1 MEQHKKSLENLD
13 ISGVQN
19 ISKDI
24 SGAALGE
31 LSLKNLDKNLQILKE
46 VGVAEICKA
55 TKIASKN
62 IHSILEKRY
71 ESLSRVHARGFI
83 QILEREYKIDLSAW
97 MKEFDKVCVFKEGV
111 SEEKNQ
117 ETDPEETAKKPL
129 KVELDYS
136 INQANTSL
144 SKKSSKWKPFV
155 LVIGVIVI
163 VLAVV
168 IIQNSS
174 SLKEEKERES
184 AIKSGTKKSSF
195 DDANLAEE
203 NKPEPTPK
211 LEEKPKEQDKQE
223 KPKEQDK
230 QEKPKEQDKQEK
242 EAIKEYPNT
251 IYIIPKRDIW
261 VEVID
266 LNEKKNSF
274 QKVFKK
280 SYSLETKNHRLL
292 LRFGHGHLSLKNNHQ
307 EQNYN
312 DSKTRRFLY
321 EPAKGLTL
329 INEAQYKELQ
339 Q

>member
-1 MEQHKKSLENLD
+1 MEQNKKSLENLD
-13 ISGVQN
+13 LSDVQN

-24 SGAALGE
+24 SGAALEE

-83 QILEREYKIDLSAW
+83 QILECEYKIDLSAW
-97 MKEFDKVCVFKEGV
+97 MKEFDKACAFKEGV
-111 SEEKNQ
+111 SEEQNQ
-117 ETDPEETAKKPL
+117 ETDPEETTKNPL
-129 KVELDYS
+129 KVEIDYS

-155 LVIGVIVI
+155 LVLGVIVI

-174 SLKEEKERES
+174 SLKEEREQES
-184 AIKSGTKKSSF
+184 AIKSGTKKNSF
-195 DDANLAEE
+195 NKANPTEE
-203 NKPEPTPK
+203 NKLEPTPK
-211 LEEKPKEQDKQE
+211 PE
-223 KPKEQDK
+223 
-230 QEKPKEQDKQEK
+230 EKPKEQDKQEK
-242 EAIKEYPNT
+242 EAIKEDPNT
-251 IYIIPKRDIW
+251 IYIIPKKDIW

-266 LNEKKNSF
+266 LDEKKNSF

-280 SYSLETKNHRLL
+280 NYSLETKNHRLL

-307 EQNYN
+307 EQEYN
-312 DSKTRRFLY
+312 DGKTKRFLY
-321 EPAKGLTL
+321 EPNKGLTL

>member
-1 MEQHKKSLENLD
+1 MEQNKKSLENLD
-13 ISGVQN
+13 LSDVQN

-24 SGAALGE
+24 SGAALEE

-62 IHSILEKRY
+62 IRSILEKRY

-97 MKEFDKVCVFKEGV
+97 MKEFDKACTFKEGV
-111 SEEKNQ
+111 SEEQNQ
-117 ETDPEETAKKPL
+117 ETSPEETAKKPL

-155 LVIGVIVI
+155 LVLGVVVI
-163 VLAVV
+163 ILAVV

-174 SLKEEKERES
+174 SLKEERGQES

-195 DDANLAEE
+195 NEANPTEE
-203 NKPEPTPK
+203 NKPEPMPK
-211 LEEKPKEQDKQE
+211 PKEKPKEHDKQG
-223 KPKEQDK
+223 
-230 QEKPKEQDKQEK
+230 K
-242 EAIKEYPNT
+242 EAIKEDPNT

-261 VEVID
+261 VEVVD
-266 LNEKKNSF
+266 LDEKKNSF

-280 SYSLETKNHRLL
+280 NYSLETKNHRLL

-307 EQNYN
+307 EQDYN

-321 EPAKGLTL
+321 EPNKGLTL

>member
-1 MEQHKKSLENLD
+1 MEQNKKSLENLD
-13 ISGVQN
+13 LSDVQN

-24 SGAALGE
+24 SGAALEE

-97 MKEFDKVCVFKEGV
+97 MKEFDKACTFKEGV
-111 SEEKNQ
+111 SEEQNQ
-117 ETDPEETAKKPL
+117 ETDPEEKTKNPL
-129 KVELDYS
+129 KVEIDYS

-155 LVIGVIVI
+155 LVLGVVVI
-163 VLAVV
+163 ILAVV

-174 SLKEEKERES
+174 SLKEEREQES
-184 AIKSGTKKSSF
+184 AIKSGTKKSF
-195 DDANLAEE
+195 FNKANPTEE

-223 KPKEQDK
+223 K
-230 QEKPKEQDKQEK
+230 
-242 EAIKEYPNT
+242 EAIKEDPNT
-251 IYIIPKRDIW
+251 IYIIPKKDIW

-266 LNEKKNSF
+266 LDEKKNSF

-280 SYSLETKNHRLL
+280 NYPLETKNHRLL

-307 EQNYN
+307 EQEYN
-312 DSKTRRFLY
+312 DDKTKRFLY
-321 EPAKGLTL
+321 EPNKGLTL

>member
-1 MEQHKKSLENLD
+1 MEQNKKSLENLD
-13 ISGVQN
+13 LSDVQN

-24 SGAALGE
+24 SGAALEE
-31 LSLKNLDKNLQILKE
+31 LSLKNLDKNLQILRE

-111 SEEKNQ
+111 GEEKNQ
-117 ETDPEETAKKPL
+117 ETNPEETAKKPL

-155 LVIGVIVI
+155 IVLGVIVI
-163 VLAVV
+163 ILAVV

-174 SLKEEKERES
+174 SLKEERGQES

-195 DDANLAEE
+195 NEANPTEE
-203 NKPEPTPK
+203 NKLEPTPK
-211 LEEKPKEQDKQE
+211 PEEKQTEHDKQG
-223 KPKEQDK
+223 
-230 QEKPKEQDKQEK
+230 K
-242 EAIKEYPNT
+242 EAIKENPNT

-266 LNEKKNSF
+266 LDEKKNSF

-280 SYSLETKNHRLL
+280 NYSLETKNHRLL
-292 LRFGHGHLSLKNNHQ
+292 LRFGHGHLNLKNNHQ
-307 EQNYN
+307 EQEYN

-321 EPAKGLTL
+321 EPNKGLTL

>member
-1 MEQHKKSLENLD
+1 MEQNKKSLENLD
-13 ISGVQN
+13 LSDVQN

-24 SGAALGE
+24 SGAALEE

-97 MKEFDKVCVFKEGV
+97 MKEFDKACAFKEGV
-111 SEEKNQ
+111 SEEQNQ
-117 ETDPEETAKKPL
+117 ETDPEEKTKNPL
-129 KVELDYS
+129 KVEIDYS

-155 LVIGVIVI
+155 LVLGVVVI
-163 VLAVV
+163 ILAVV

-174 SLKEEKERES
+174 SLKEEREQES
-184 AIKSGTKKSSF
+184 AIKSGTKKNSF
-195 DDANLAEE
+195 NKVNPTEE

-211 LEEKPKEQDKQE
+211 PEAKHKEQDKQG
-223 KPKEQDK
+223 
-230 QEKPKEQDKQEK
+230 K
-242 EAIKEYPNT
+242 EAIKEDPNT
-251 IYIIPKRDIW
+251 IYIIPKKDIW
-261 VEVID
+261 VEVVD
-266 LNEKKNSF
+266 LDEKKNSF

-280 SYSLETKNHRLL
+280 NYSLETKNHRLL

-307 EQNYN
+307 EQDYN

-321 EPAKGLTL
+321 EPNKGLTL
-329 INEAQYKELQ
+329 INETQYKVLQ

>member
-1 MEQHKKSLENLD
+1 MEQNKKSLENLD
-13 ISGVQN
+13 LSDVQN

-24 SGAALGE
+24 SGVALEE

-97 MKEFDKVCVFKEGV
+97 MKEFDKACTFKEGV
-111 SEEKNQ
+111 SEEQNQ
-117 ETDPEETAKKPL
+117 ETDPEEKTKNPL
-129 KVELDYS
+129 KVEIDYS

-155 LVIGVIVI
+155 LVLGVVVI
-163 VLAVV
+163 ILAVV

-174 SLKEEKERES
+174 SLKEERGQES

-195 DDANLAEE
+195 NKVNPTEE

-223 KPKEQDK
+223 K
-230 QEKPKEQDKQEK
+230 
-242 EAIKEYPNT
+242 EAIKEDPNT
-251 IYIIPKRDIW
+251 IYIIPKKDIW
-261 VEVID
+261 VEVVD
-266 LNEKKNSF
+266 LDEKKNSF

-280 SYSLETKNHRLL
+280 KYSLETKNHRLL

-307 EQNYN
+307 EQEYN
-312 DSKTRRFLY
+312 DGKTKRFLY
-321 EPAKGLTL
+321 EPNKGLTL
-329 INEAQYKELQ
+329 INEAQYKALQ

>member
-24 SGAALGE
+24 SGAALEE

-71 ESLSRVHARGFI
+71 ESLSRVHAMGFI

-97 MKEFDKVCVFKEGV
+97 VKEFDKVCVFKEGV

-155 LVIGVIVI
+155 LVIGVFVI

-184 AIKSGTKKSSF
+184 AIKSGTKNTF
-195 DDANLAEE
+195 NEANPTEE
-203 NKPEPTPK
+203 NKPETTPK
-211 LEEKPKEQDKQE
+211 LEEKQTEQDKQ
-223 KPKEQDK
+223 K
-230 QEKPKEQDKQEK
+230 Q
-242 EAIKEYPNT
+242 EAIKENPNT
-251 IYIIPKRDIW
+251 IYIIPKKDIW
-261 VEVID
+261 VEVVD
-266 LNEKKNSF
+266 LDEKKNSF

>member
-1 MEQHKKSLENLD
+1 MEQNKKSLENLD
-13 ISGVQN
+13 ISDVQN

-24 SGAALGE
+24 SGAALEE

-55 TKIASKN
+55 TRIASKN

-111 SEEKNQ
+111 GEEQNQ
-117 ETDPEETAKKPL
+117 ETNPEETAKKPL

-155 LVIGVIVI
+155 IVLGVIVI
-163 VLAVV
+163 ILVVV

-174 SLKEEKERES
+174 SLKEEREQES
-184 AIKSGTKKSSF
+184 TIKSGTKKSSF
-195 DDANLAEE
+195 NEANPTEE

-223 KPKEQDK
+223 K
-230 QEKPKEQDKQEK
+230 
-242 EAIKEYPNT
+242 EAIKEDPNT
-251 IYIIPKRDIW
+251 IYIIPKKDIW

-266 LNEKKNSF
+266 LDEKKNSF

-280 SYSLETKNHRLL
+280 KYSLETKNHRLL

-307 EQNYN
+307 EQEYN
-312 DSKTRRFLY
+312 DGKTKRFLY
-321 EPAKGLTL
+321 EPNKGLTL

>member
-13 ISGVQN
+13 LSGVQN

-24 SGAALGE
+24 SGAALEE
-31 LSLKNLDKNLQILKE
+31 LSLKNLDKNLRILKE
-46 VGVAEICKA
+46 VGVTEIYKA

-203 NKPEPTPK
+203 NKLEPTPK
-211 LEEKPKEQDKQE
+211 LE
-223 KPKEQDK
+223 
-230 QEKPKEQDKQEK
+230 EKPKEQDKQEK

-261 VEVID
+261 VEVVD
-266 LNEKKNSF
+266 LDEKKNSF

-312 DSKTRRFLY
+312 DNKTRRFLY

>member
-1 MEQHKKSLENLD
+1 MEQNKKSLENLD
-13 ISGVQN
+13 LSDVQN

-24 SGAALGE
+24 SGAALEE
-31 LSLKNLDKNLQILKE
+31 LLLKNLDKNLQILKE

-97 MKEFDKVCVFKEGV
+97 MKEFDKACTFKEGV
-111 SEEKNQ
+111 SEEQNQ
-117 ETDPEETAKKPL
+117 ETDPEEKTKNPL
-129 KVELDYS
+129 KVEIDYS

-155 LVIGVIVI
+155 LVLGVVVI
-163 VLAVV
+163 ILAVV

-174 SLKEEKERES
+174 SLKEERGQES
-184 AIKSGTKKSSF
+184 AIKSGTKKNSF
-195 DDANLAEE
+195 NKANPTEE

-223 KPKEQDK
+223 K
-230 QEKPKEQDKQEK
+230 
-242 EAIKEYPNT
+242 EAIKEDPNT
-251 IYIIPKRDIW
+251 IYIIPKKDVW

-266 LNEKKNSF
+266 LDEKKNSF

-280 SYSLETKNHRLL
+280 NYSLETKKHRLL

-307 EQNYN
+307 EQEYN
-312 DSKTRRFLY
+312 DGKTKRFLY
-321 EPAKGLTL
+321 EPNKGLTL

>member
-24 SGAALGE
+24 SGAALEE

-46 VGVAEICKA
+46 VGVTEICKA

-155 LVIGVIVI
+155 LVVGVIVI

-195 DDANLAEE
+195 DDANLEGE

-211 LEEKPKEQDKQE
+211 PE
-223 KPKEQDK
+223 
-230 QEKPKEQDKQEK
+230 EKPKEQDKQEK

-266 LNEKKNSF
+266 LDEKKNSF

-292 LRFGHGHLSLKNNHQ
+292 LRFGHGHLSLKSNHQ

>member
-1 MEQHKKSLENLD
+1 MEQNKKSLENLD
-13 ISGVQN
+13 ISDVQN

-24 SGAALGE
+24 SGAALEE

-55 TKIASKN
+55 TRIASKN

-97 MKEFDKVCVFKEGV
+97 VKEFDKACTFKEGV
-111 SEEKNQ
+111 SEEQNQ
-117 ETDPEETAKKPL
+117 ETDPEEKTKNPL
-129 KVELDYS
+129 KVEIDYS

-155 LVIGVIVI
+155 LVLGVVVI
-163 VLAVV
+163 ILAVV

-174 SLKEEKERES
+174 SLKEERGQES
-184 AIKSGTKKSSF
+184 AIKSGTKKNSF
-195 DDANLAEE
+195 NKANPTEE
-203 NKPEPTPK
+203 NKPELTPK
-211 LEEKPKEQDKQE
+211 LEEKPT
-223 KPKEQDK
+223 
-230 QEKPKEQDKQEK
+230 EQDKQEK
-242 EAIKEYPNT
+242 EAIKENPNT
-251 IYIIPKRDIW
+251 IYIIPKKDIW

-266 LNEKKNSF
+266 LDEKKNSF

-280 SYSLETKNHRLL
+280 NYSLETKNHRLL

-307 EQNYN
+307 EQEYN
-312 DSKTRRFLY
+312 DGKTKRFLY
-321 EPAKGLTL
+321 EPNKGLTL
-329 INEAQYKELQ
+329 INEAQYKEIQ

>member
-1 MEQHKKSLENLD
+1 MEQNKKSLENLD
-13 ISGVQN
+13 LSDVQN

-24 SGAALGE
+24 SGAALEE

-83 QILEREYKIDLSAW
+83 QILEREYKIDLSTW
-97 MKEFDKVCVFKEGV
+97 MKEFDKACTFKEGV
-111 SEEKNQ
+111 SEEQNQ
-117 ETDPEETAKKPL
+117 ETSPEETAKNPL
-129 KVELDYS
+129 KVEIDYS
-136 INQANTSL
+136 INQTNTSL

-155 LVIGVIVI
+155 LVLGVVVI

-174 SLKEEKERES
+174 SLKEKRGQES
-184 AIKSGTKKSSF
+184 AIKSGTKKNSF
-195 DDANLAEE
+195 NKVNPTEE
-203 NKPEPTPK
+203 NKLEPTPK

-223 KPKEQDK
+223 K
-230 QEKPKEQDKQEK
+230 
-242 EAIKEYPNT
+242 EAIKEDPNT
-251 IYIIPKRDIW
+251 IYIIPKKDIW
-261 VEVID
+261 VEVVD
-266 LNEKKNSF
+266 LDEKKNSF

-280 SYSLETKNHRLL
+280 NYSLETKNHRLL

-307 EQNYN
+307 EQEYN
-312 DSKTRRFLY
+312 DGKTRRFLY
-321 EPAKGLTL
+321 EPNKGLTL

>member
-1 MEQHKKSLENLD
+1 MEQNKKSLENLD
-13 ISGVQN
+13 ISDVQN

-24 SGAALGE
+24 SGAALEE

-62 IHSILEKRY
+62 IHSILEKHY

-111 SEEKNQ
+111 GEEKSQ
-117 ETDPEETAKKPL
+117 ETNPEETAKKPL

-155 LVIGVIVI
+155 LVLGVVVI
-163 VLAVV
+163 ILAVV

-174 SLKEEKERES
+174 SLKEERGQES
-184 AIKSGTKKSSF
+184 AIKSGTKKNSF
-195 DDANLAEE
+195 NKANPTEE

-223 KPKEQDK
+223 K
-230 QEKPKEQDKQEK
+230 
-242 EAIKEYPNT
+242 EAIKEDPNT
-251 IYIIPKRDIW
+251 IYIIPKKDIW
-261 VEVID
+261 VEVVD
-266 LNEKKNSF
+266 LDEKKNSF

-280 SYSLETKNHRLL
+280 NYSLETKNHRLL

-307 EQNYN
+307 EQEYN
-312 DSKTRRFLY
+312 DGKTKRFLY
-321 EPAKGLTL
+321 EPNKGLTL

>member
-1 MEQHKKSLENLD
+1 MEQNKKSLENLD
-13 ISGVQN
+13 LSDVQN
-19 ISKDI
+19 ISKGI
-24 SGAALGE
+24 SGAALEE

-97 MKEFDKVCVFKEGV
+97 MKEFDKACTLKEGV
-111 SEEKNQ
+111 GEEQNQ

-155 LVIGVIVI
+155 IVLGVIVI
-163 VLAVV
+163 ILVVV
-168 IIQNSS
+168 IIQNGS
-174 SLKEEKERES
+174 SLKEEREQES
-184 AIKSGTKKSSF
+184 AIKSGTKKNSF
-195 DDANLAEE
+195 NKANPTEE
-203 NKPEPTPK
+203 NNPEPTPK
-211 LEEKPKEQDKQE
+211 LEEKHKEQEQKQ
-223 KPKEQDK
+223 
-230 QEKPKEQDKQEK
+230 
-242 EAIKEYPNT
+242 EAIKEDPNT
-251 IYIIPKRDIW
+251 IYIIPKKDVW

-266 LNEKKNSF
+266 LDEKKNSF

-280 SYSLETKNHRLL
+280 KYPLETKNHRLL

-307 EQNYN
+307 EQDYN

-321 EPAKGLTL
+321 EPNKGLTL

>member
-24 SGAALGE
+24 SGAALEE

-111 SEEKNQ
+111 GEEKNQ

-203 NKPEPTPK
+203 NKPETTPK
-211 LEEKPKEQDKQE
+211 LEEKQT
-223 KPKEQDK
+223 
-230 QEKPKEQDKQEK
+230 EQDKQEK

-251 IYIIPKRDIW
+251 IYIIPKKDIW

-266 LNEKKNSF
+266 LDEKKNSF

>member
-1 MEQHKKSLENLD
+1 MEQNKKSLENLD
-13 ISGVQN
+13 LSDVQN

-24 SGAALGE
+24 SGAALEE
-31 LSLKNLDKNLQILKE
+31 LSLKNLDKNLHILKE

-111 SEEKNQ
+111 GEEKNQ
-117 ETDPEETAKKPL
+117 ETSPEETAKKPL

-155 LVIGVIVI
+155 IVLGVIVI
-163 VLAVV
+163 ILVVV

-174 SLKEEKERES
+174 SLKEERGQES
-184 AIKSGTKKSSF
+184 AIKSGTKNTF
-195 DDANLAEE
+195 NEANPTEE
-203 NKPEPTPK
+203 NKPETTPK
-211 LEEKPKEQDKQE
+211 LEEKHKEQEQKQ
-223 KPKEQDK
+223 
-230 QEKPKEQDKQEK
+230 
-242 EAIKEYPNT
+242 EAIKENLNT
-251 IYIIPKRDIW
+251 IYIIPKRDVW
-261 VEVID
+261 VEVVD
-266 LNEKKNSF
+266 LDEKKNSF

-280 SYSLETKNHRLL
+280 KYPLETKNHRLL
-292 LRFGHGHLSLKNNHQ
+292 LRFGHGHLSLKSNHQ
-307 EQNYN
+307 EQDYN

-321 EPAKGLTL
+321 EPNKGLTL

-339 Q
+339 R

>member
-1 MEQHKKSLENLD
+1 MEQNKKSLENLD
-13 ISGVQN
+13 LSDVQN

-24 SGAALGE
+24 SGAALEE
-31 LSLKNLDKNLQILKE
+31 LSLKNLDKNLQILRE

-55 TKIASKN
+55 TRIASKN

-111 SEEKNQ
+111 GEEKNQ
-117 ETDPEETAKKPL
+117 ETSPEETAKKPL

-155 LVIGVIVI
+155 LVLGVVVI
-163 VLAVV
+163 ILAVV

-174 SLKEEKERES
+174 SLKEERGQES
-184 AIKSGTKKSSF
+184 AIKSGTKKNSF
-195 DDANLAEE
+195 NEANPTEE

-211 LEEKPKEQDKQE
+211 LEEKPKEQDKQG
-223 KPKEQDK
+223 
-230 QEKPKEQDKQEK
+230 K
-242 EAIKEYPNT
+242 EAIKEDPNT
-251 IYIIPKRDIW
+251 IYIIPKKDIW

-266 LNEKKNSF
+266 LDEKKNSF

-280 SYSLETKNHRLL
+280 NYSLETKNHRLL

-307 EQNYN
+307 EQEYN

-321 EPAKGLTL
+321 EPNKGLTL

>member
-1 MEQHKKSLENLD
+1 MEQNKKSLENLD
-13 ISGVQN
+13 LSDVQN

-24 SGAALGE
+24 SGAALEE

-97 MKEFDKVCVFKEGV
+97 MKEFDKACTFKEGV
-111 SEEKNQ
+111 SEEQNQ
-117 ETDPEETAKKPL
+117 ETDPEEKTKNPL
-129 KVELDYS
+129 KVEIDYS

-144 SKKSSKWKPFV
+144 SKKSSKWKPFILV
-155 LVIGVIVI
+155 LGVVVII
-163 VLAVV
+163 LAVV

-174 SLKEEKERES
+174 SLKEERGQES
-184 AIKSGTKKSSF
+184 AIKSGTKKSF
-195 DDANLAEE
+195 FNKANPTEE

-223 KPKEQDK
+223 K
-230 QEKPKEQDKQEK
+230 
-242 EAIKEYPNT
+242 EAIKEDPNT
-251 IYIIPKRDIW
+251 IYIIPKKDIW

-266 LNEKKNSF
+266 LDEKKNSF

-280 SYSLETKNHRLL
+280 NYSLETKNHRLL

-307 EQNYN
+307 EQEYN
-312 DSKTRRFLY
+312 DGKTKRFLY
-321 EPAKGLTL
+321 EPNKGLTL

>member
-13 ISGVQN
+13 LSGVQN
-19 ISKDI
+19 VSKDI
-24 SGAALGE
+24 SGAALEE

-71 ESLSRVHARGFI
+71 ESLSRVRARGFI

-211 LEEKPKEQDKQE
+211 LEEKQE
-223 KPKEQDK
+223 KQT
-230 QEKPKEQDKQEK
+230 EQDKQEK

-266 LNEKKNSF
+266 LDEKKNSF

>member
-1 MEQHKKSLENLD
+1 MEQNKKSLENLD
-13 ISGVQN
+13 LSDVQN

-24 SGAALGE
+24 SGAALEE

-97 MKEFDKVCVFKEGV
+97 VKEFDKVCVFKEGV
-111 SEEKNQ
+111 GGEKNQ
-117 ETDPEETAKKPL
+117 ETSHEETAKKPL

-155 LVIGVIVI
+155 IVLGVIVI
-163 VLAVV
+163 ILVVV

-174 SLKEEKERES
+174 SLKEERGQES
-184 AIKSGTKKSSF
+184 AIKSGTKNTFNEVSPT
-195 DDANLAEE
+195 EE
-203 NKPEPTPK
+203 KKLEPTPK
-211 LEEKPKEQDKQE
+211 LEEKHKEQDKQG
-223 KPKEQDK
+223 KEV
-230 QEKPKEQDKQEK
+230 
-242 EAIKEYPNT
+242 IKENPNT

-266 LNEKKNSF
+266 LDEKKNSF

-280 SYSLETKNHRLL
+280 SYPLEAKNHRLL

-321 EPAKGLTL
+321 EPNKGLTL

-339 Q
+339 

>member
-1 MEQHKKSLENLD
+1 MEQNKKSLENLD
-13 ISGVQN
+13 ISDVQN

-24 SGAALGE
+24 SGAALEE

-97 MKEFDKVCVFKEGV
+97 MKEFDKVCTFKESV
-111 SEEKNQ
+111 SEEQNQ
-117 ETDPEETAKKPL
+117 ETDPEEKTKNPL
-129 KVELDYS
+129 KVEIDYS

-155 LVIGVIVI
+155 VVLGVVVII
-163 VLAVV
+163 LAVV

-174 SLKEEKERES
+174 SLKEERGQES

-195 DDANLAEE
+195 NKANPTEE

-211 LEEKPKEQDKQE
+211 LEEKPT
-223 KPKEQDK
+223 
-230 QEKPKEQDKQEK
+230 EQDKQEK
-242 EAIKEYPNT
+242 EAIKEDPNT
-251 IYIIPKRDIW
+251 IYIIPKKDIW

-266 LNEKKNSF
+266 LDEKKNSF

-280 SYSLETKNHRLL
+280 NYSLETKNHRLL

-307 EQNYN
+307 EQEYN
-312 DSKTRRFLY
+312 DGKTRRFLY
-321 EPAKGLTL
+321 EPNKGLTL

>member
-1 MEQHKKSLENLD
+1 MEQNKKSLENLD

-24 SGAALGE
+24 SGAALEE

-97 MKEFDKVCVFKEGV
+97 MKEFNKVCVFKEGV

-117 ETDPEETAKKPL
+117 ETDSEETAKKPL

-144 SKKSSKWKPFV
+144 SKKSSKWKSFV
-155 LVIGVIVI
+155 VVLGVVVII
-163 VLAVV
+163 LAVV

-174 SLKEEKERES
+174 SLKEERGQES
-184 AIKSGTKKSSF
+184 AIKSGTKKNSF
-195 DDANLAEE
+195 NKVNPTEE

-223 KPKEQDK
+223 K
-230 QEKPKEQDKQEK
+230 
-242 EAIKEYPNT
+242 EAIKEDPNT

-266 LNEKKNSF
+266 LDEKKNSF

-280 SYSLETKNHRLL
+280 NYSLETKNHRLL

-307 EQNYN
+307 EQDYN

-321 EPAKGLTL
+321 EPNKGLTL

>member
-13 ISGVQN
+13 LSDVQN

-24 SGAALGE
+24 SGAALEE

-55 TKIASKN
+55 TRIASKN

-111 SEEKNQ
+111 GEEKNQ

-144 SKKSSKWKPFV
+144 SKKSSKWKPFILV
-155 LVIGVIVI
+155 LGVVVII
-163 VLAVV
+163 LAVV

-174 SLKEEKERES
+174 SLKEERGQES
-184 AIKSGTKKSSF
+184 AIKSGTKKNSF
-195 DDANLAEE
+195 NDANLAEE

-211 LEEKPKEQDKQE
+211 LE
-223 KPKEQDK
+223 
-230 QEKPKEQDKQEK
+230 EKPKEQDKQEK

-266 LNEKKNSF
+266 LDEKKNSF

-280 SYSLETKNHRLL
+280 SYSLETKNHHLL
-292 LRFGHGHLSLKNNHQ
+292 LRFGHGHLSLKNNNQ

-329 INEAQYKELQ
+329 INETQYKELQ

>member
-13 ISGVQN
+13 LSGVQN

-24 SGAALGE
+24 SGAALEE

-46 VGVAEICKA
+46 VGVTEICKA

-71 ESLSRVHARGFI
+71 ESLSRVRARGFI

-97 MKEFDKVCVFKEGV
+97 MKEFNKACAFKEGV

-223 KPKEQDK
+223 K
-230 QEKPKEQDKQEK
+230 
-242 EAIKEYPNT
+242 EAIKEDPNT

-266 LNEKKNSF
+266 LDEKKNSF

>member
-1 MEQHKKSLENLD
+1 MEQNKKSLENLD
-13 ISGVQN
+13 LSDVQN
-19 ISKDI
+19 VSKDI
-24 SGAALGE
+24 SGAALEE
-31 LSLKNLDKNLQILKE
+31 LSLKNLDKNLQILRE

-111 SEEKNQ
+111 GEEQNQ
-117 ETDPEETAKKPL
+117 ETSPEETAKKPL

-155 LVIGVIVI
+155 LVLGVVAIILV
-163 VLAVV
+163 VV
-168 IIQNSS
+168 IIQNSY
-174 SLKEEKERES
+174 SLKEERGQES
-184 AIKSGTKKSSF
+184 AIKSGTKKNSF
-195 DDANLAEE
+195 NEANPTEE

-211 LEEKPKEQDKQE
+211 PEEKQE
-223 KPKEQDK
+223 KQTEHDK
-230 QEKPKEQDKQEK
+230 QGK
-242 EAIKEYPNT
+242 EAIKENPNT

-266 LNEKKNSF
+266 LDEKKNSF

-280 SYSLETKNHRLL
+280 IIL
-292 LRFGHGHLSLKNNHQ
+292 
-307 EQNYN
+307 
-312 DSKTRRFLY
+312 
-321 EPAKGLTL
+321 
-329 INEAQYKELQ
+329 
-339 Q
+339 

>member
-1 MEQHKKSLENLD
+1 MEQNKKSLENLD
-13 ISGVQN
+13 LSDVQN

-24 SGAALGE
+24 SGAALEE

-97 MKEFDKVCVFKEGV
+97 MKEFDKACTFKEGV
-111 SEEKNQ
+111 SEEQNQ
-117 ETDPEETAKKPL
+117 ETDPEEKTKNPL
-129 KVELDYS
+129 KVEIDYS
-136 INQANTSL
+136 INQANASL

-155 LVIGVIVI
+155 VVLGVVVII
-163 VLAVV
+163 LAVV

-174 SLKEEKERES
+174 SLKEEREREN
-184 AIKSGTKKSSF
+184 AIKSGTKKNSS
-195 DDANLAEE
+195 NKVNPTEE

-211 LEEKPKEQDKQE
+211 PEEKHKEHDKQG
-223 KPKEQDK
+223 
-230 QEKPKEQDKQEK
+230 K
-242 EAIKEYPNT
+242 EAIKENPNT
-251 IYIIPKRDIW
+251 IYIIPKKDIW

-266 LNEKKNSF
+266 LDEKKNSF

-280 SYSLETKNHRLL
+280 NYSLETKNHRLL
-292 LRFGHGHLSLKNNHQ
+292 LRFGHGHLSLKSNHQ
-307 EQNYN
+307 EQEYN

-321 EPAKGLTL
+321 EPNKGLTL

>member
-1 MEQHKKSLENLD
+1 MEQNKKSLENLD
-13 ISGVQN
+13 LSDVQN

-24 SGAALGE
+24 SGAALEE

-83 QILEREYKIDLSAW
+83 QILEREYKIDLSTW
-97 MKEFDKVCVFKEGV
+97 MKEFDKACTLKEGV
-111 SEEKNQ
+111 GEEQNQ

-155 LVIGVIVI
+155 LVLGVVVI

-174 SLKEEKERES
+174 SLKEERGQES
-184 AIKSGTKKSSF
+184 AIKSGTKKNSF
-195 DDANLAEE
+195 NKANLAEE
-203 NKPEPTPK
+203 NRPEPTPK
-211 LEEKPKEQDKQE
+211 PEEKL
-223 KPKEQDK
+223 
-230 QEKPKEQDKQEK
+230 KEQDKQEK
-242 EAIKEYPNT
+242 EAIKEDPNT
-251 IYIIPKRDIW
+251 IYIIPKKDIW

-266 LNEKKNSF
+266 LDEKKNSF

-280 SYSLETKNHRLL
+280 NYSLETKNHRLL

-307 EQNYN
+307 EQEYN
-312 DSKTRRFLY
+312 DGKTKRFLY
-321 EPAKGLTL
+321 EPNKGLTL

>member
-24 SGAALGE
+24 SGAALEE

-83 QILEREYKIDLSAW
+83 QILEREYKMDLSAW

-155 LVIGVIVI
+155 LVVGVIVI

-223 KPKEQDK
+223 K
-230 QEKPKEQDKQEK
+230 

-266 LNEKKNSF
+266 LDEKKNSF

-280 SYSLETKNHRLL
+280 SYFLETKNHRLL

>member
-24 SGAALGE
+24 SGAALEE

-46 VGVAEICKA
+46 VGVTEICKA

-83 QILEREYKIDLSAW
+83 QILEREYKMDLSAW

-155 LVIGVIVI
+155 LVVGVIVI

-174 SLKEEKERES
+174 SLKEERERES
-184 AIKSGTKKSSF
+184 AIKSGTKKNSF
-195 DDANLAEE
+195 NDANLAEE

-211 LEEKPKEQDKQE
+211 LEEKQE
-223 KPKEQDK
+223 KQT
-230 QEKPKEQDKQEK
+230 EQDKQEK

-266 LNEKKNSF
+266 LDEKKNSF

-292 LRFGHGHLSLKNNHQ
+292 LRFGHGHLNLKNNHQ

>member
-1 MEQHKKSLENLD
+1 MEQNKKSLENLD
-13 ISGVQN
+13 LSDVQN

-24 SGAALGE
+24 SGAALEE

-111 SEEKNQ
+111 GEEKNQ
-117 ETDPEETAKKPL
+117 ETSPEETAKKPL

-144 SKKSSKWKPFV
+144 SKKSSKRKPFV
-155 LVIGVIVI
+155 IVLGVVVII
-163 VLAVV
+163 LAVV

-174 SLKEEKERES
+174 SLKEEREQES
-184 AIKSGTKKSSF
+184 AIKSGTKKNSF
-195 DDANLAEE
+195 NEANPTEE

-211 LEEKPKEQDKQE
+211 PEEKQTEHDKQG
-223 KPKEQDK
+223 
-230 QEKPKEQDKQEK
+230 K
-242 EAIKEYPNT
+242 EAIKENPNT

-266 LNEKKNSF
+266 LDEKKNSF

-280 SYSLETKNHRLL
+280 NYSLETKNHRLL

-307 EQNYN
+307 EQDYN

-321 EPAKGLTL
+321 EPNKGLTL

>member
-1 MEQHKKSLENLD
+1 MEQNKKSLENLD
-13 ISGVQN
+13 LSDVQN

-24 SGAALGE
+24 SGVALEE

-83 QILEREYKIDLSAW
+83 QILEREYKIDLSTW

-111 SEEKNQ
+111 GEEKNQ
-117 ETDPEETAKKPL
+117 ETNPEETAKKPL

-144 SKKSSKWKPFV
+144 SKKSSKWKPFILV
-155 LVIGVIVI
+155 LGVVVIILV
-163 VLAVV
+163 VV

-174 SLKEEKERES
+174 SLKEERGQES
-184 AIKSGTKKSSF
+184 AIKSGTKKNSF
-195 DDANLAEE
+195 NKVNPTEE

-211 LEEKPKEQDKQE
+211 LEEKPKEQDKQG
-223 KPKEQDK
+223 
-230 QEKPKEQDKQEK
+230 K
-242 EAIKEYPNT
+242 EAIKENPNT

-266 LNEKKNSF
+266 LDEKKNSF

-280 SYSLETKNHRLL
+280 NYSLETKNHRLL

-307 EQNYN
+307 EQDYN

-321 EPAKGLTL
+321 EPNKGLTL

>member
-1 MEQHKKSLENLD
+1 MEQNKKSLENLD
-13 ISGVQN
+13 LSDVQN

-24 SGAALGE
+24 SGAALEE
-31 LSLKNLDKNLQILKE
+31 LSLKNLDKNLQILR
-46 VGVAEICKA
+46 EIGIQEIYKA

-62 IHSILEKRY
+62 INYILEKRY

-97 MKEFDKVCVFKEGV
+97 MKEFDKACTFKEGV
-111 SEEKNQ
+111 SEEQNQ
-117 ETDPEETAKKPL
+117 ETDHEEKIKNPL
-129 KVELDYS
+129 KVEIDYS
-136 INQANTSL
+136 INQANIKL
-144 SKKSSKWKPFV
+144 SKGLSKWKPFV
-155 LVIGVIVI
+155 LVLGVVVI

-168 IIQNSS
+168 IVQNSS
-174 SLKEEKERES
+174 SLKEERGQES
-184 AIKSGTKKSSF
+184 AIKSGAKKNSF
-195 DDANLAEE
+195 NKANSAEE
-203 NKPEPTPK
+203 NKLEPTPK
-211 LEEKPKEQDKQE
+211 PE
-223 KPKEQDK
+223 DK

-242 EAIKEYPNT
+242 EAIKEDSNT

-266 LNEKKNSF
+266 LDEKKNSF

-280 SYSLETKNHRLL
+280 NYSLETKNHRLL

-307 EQNYN
+307 EQEYN
-312 DSKTRRFLY
+312 DGKTKRFLY

>member
-1 MEQHKKSLENLD
+1 MEQNKKSLENLD
-13 ISGVQN
+13 LSDVQN

-24 SGAALGE
+24 SGAALEE

-97 MKEFDKVCVFKEGV
+97 MKEFDKSCTFKEGV
-111 SEEKNQ
+111 SEEQNQ
-117 ETDPEETAKKPL
+117 ETDPEEKTKNPL
-129 KVELDYS
+129 KVEIDYS

-155 LVIGVIVI
+155 LVLGVVVI

-174 SLKEEKERES
+174 SLKEERGQES
-184 AIKSGTKKSSF
+184 AIKSGTKKNSF
-195 DDANLAEE
+195 NKANLAEE
-203 NKPEPTPK
+203 NKLEPTPK
-211 LEEKPKEQDKQE
+211 LEEKPT
-223 KPKEQDK
+223 
-230 QEKPKEQDKQEK
+230 EQDKQEK
-242 EAIKEYPNT
+242 EAIKEDPNT
-251 IYIIPKRDIW
+251 IYIIPKKDIW

-266 LNEKKNSF
+266 LDEKKNSF

-280 SYSLETKNHRLL
+280 NYSLETKNHRLL

-307 EQNYN
+307 EQEYN
-312 DSKTRRFLY
+312 DGKTRRFLY
-321 EPAKGLTL
+321 EPNKGLTL

>member
-1 MEQHKKSLENLD
+1 MEQNKKSLENLNLSD
-13 ISGVQN
+13 VQN

-24 SGAALGE
+24 SGVALEE

-111 SEEKNQ
+111 GEEQNQ
-117 ETDPEETAKKPL
+117 ETNPEETAKKPL

-155 LVIGVIVI
+155 IVLGVIVI

-174 SLKEEKERES
+174 SLKEERGQES
-184 AIKSGTKKSSF
+184 AIKSGVKNSSSN
-195 DDANLAEE
+195 DANFAEE
-203 NKPEPTPK
+203 NKPETTPK
-211 LEEKPKEQDKQE
+211 LEEKPKEQN
-223 KPKEQDK
+223 
-230 QEKPKEQDKQEK
+230 KQEK
-242 EAIKEYPNT
+242 EAIKENPNT
-251 IYIIPKRDIW
+251 IYIIPKKDVW

-266 LNEKKNSF
+266 LDEKKNSF

-280 SYSLETKNHRLL
+280 NYSLETKNHCLL
-292 LRFGHGHLSLKNNHQ
+292 LRFGHGHISLKSNHQ

-312 DSKTRRFLY
+312 DNKTRRFLY
-321 EPAKGLTL
+321 EPNKGLTL

>member
-24 SGAALGE
+24 SGAALEE

-46 VGVAEICKA
+46 VGVTEICKA

-71 ESLSRVHARGFI
+71 ESLLRVHARGFI
-83 QILEREYKIDLSAW
+83 QILECEYKIDLSAW

-203 NKPEPTPK
+203 NKLEPTPK
-211 LEEKPKEQDKQE
+211 LE
-223 KPKEQDK
+223 
-230 QEKPKEQDKQEK
+230 EKPKEQDKQEK

-266 LNEKKNSF
+266 LDEKKNSF

>member
-13 ISGVQN
+13 LSDVQN

-24 SGAALGE
+24 SGAALEE

-144 SKKSSKWKPFV
+144 SKKTSKWKPFV
-155 LVIGVIVI
+155 LVLGVIVI
-163 VLAVV
+163 ILVVV
-168 IIQNSS
+168 IIQNNS
-174 SLKEEKERES
+174 SLKEEREQES
-184 AIKSGTKKSSF
+184 AIKSGTKNTF
-195 DDANLAEE
+195 NEANPTEE
-203 NKPEPTPK
+203 NKPETTPK
-211 LEEKPKEQDKQE
+211 LGEKQTEQDKQ
-223 KPKEQDK
+223 K
-230 QEKPKEQDKQEK
+230 Q
-242 EAIKEYPNT
+242 EAIKEDPNT

-266 LNEKKNSF
+266 LDEKKNSF

-280 SYSLETKNHRLL
+280 NYPLETKNHRLL
-292 LRFGHGHLSLKNNHQ
+292 LRFGHGHLSLKSNHQ

-321 EPAKGLTL
+321 EPNKGLTL

>member
-1 MEQHKKSLENLD
+1 MEQNKKSLENLD
-13 ISGVQN
+13 LSDVQN

-24 SGAALGE
+24 SGAALEE

-97 MKEFDKVCVFKEGV
+97 MKEFDKVCAFKEGV
-111 SEEKNQ
+111 SEEQNQ
-117 ETDPEETAKKPL
+117 ETDPEEKTKNPL
-129 KVELDYS
+129 KVEIDYS

-155 LVIGVIVI
+155 LVLGVVVI
-163 VLAVV
+163 ILAVV

-174 SLKEEKERES
+174 SLKEERGQES
-184 AIKSGTKKSSF
+184 AIKSGTKKNSF
-195 DDANLAEE
+195 NKANPTEE

-223 KPKEQDK
+223 K
-230 QEKPKEQDKQEK
+230 
-242 EAIKEYPNT
+242 EAIKEDPNT
-251 IYIIPKRDIW
+251 IYIIPKKDIW
-261 VEVID
+261 VEVVD
-266 LNEKKNSF
+266 LDEKKNSF

-280 SYSLETKNHRLL
+280 NYSLETKNHRLL

-307 EQNYN
+307 EQEYN
-312 DSKTRRFLY
+312 DGKTRRFLY
-321 EPAKGLTL
+321 EPNKGLTL

>member
-1 MEQHKKSLENLD
+1 MEQNKKSLENLD
-13 ISGVQN
+13 LSDVQN

-24 SGAALGE
+24 SGAALEE
-31 LSLKNLDKNLQILKE
+31 LSLKNLDKNLQILRE
-46 VGVAEICKA
+46 IGVAEICKA

-97 MKEFDKVCVFKEGV
+97 MKEFDKACAFKEGV
-111 SEEKNQ
+111 SEEQNQ
-117 ETDPEETAKKPL
+117 ETDPEEKTKNPL
-129 KVELDYS
+129 KVEIDYS

-155 LVIGVIVI
+155 LVLGVVVI
-163 VLAVV
+163 ILAVV

-174 SLKEEKERES
+174 SLKEERGQES
-184 AIKSGTKKSSF
+184 AIKSGTKKNSF
-195 DDANLAEE
+195 NKVNPTEE

-223 KPKEQDK
+223 K
-230 QEKPKEQDKQEK
+230 
-242 EAIKEYPNT
+242 EAIKEDPNT
-251 IYIIPKRDIW
+251 IYIIPKKDIW

-266 LNEKKNSF
+266 LDEKKNSF

-280 SYSLETKNHRLL
+280 NYSLETKNHRLL

-307 EQNYN
+307 EQEYN
-312 DSKTRRFLY
+312 DGKTKRFLY
-321 EPAKGLTL
+321 EPNKGLTL

>member
-13 ISGVQN
+13 ISG
-19 ISKDI
+19 
-24 SGAALGE
+24 AALEE

-46 VGVAEICKA
+46 VGVTEICRA

-83 QILEREYKIDLSAW
+83 QILEREYKMDLSAW

-111 SEEKNQ
+111 SKEKNQ

-155 LVIGVIVI
+155 LVLGVVVI
-163 VLAVV
+163 ILVVV

-174 SLKEEKERES
+174 SLKEEREQES
-184 AIKSGTKKSSF
+184 AIKPDTKNSSF
-195 DDANLAEE
+195 NEVSPTEE
-203 NKPEPTPK
+203 KKLEPTPK
-211 LEEKPKEQDKQE
+211 LEEKH
-223 KPKEQDK
+223 
-230 QEKPKEQDKQEK
+230 KEQDKQEK
-242 EAIKEYPNT
+242 EAIKEDPNT
-251 IYIIPKRDIW
+251 IYIIPKKDIW

-266 LNEKKNSF
+266 LDEKKNSF

-280 SYSLETKNHRLL
+280 SYPLEAKNHRLL
-292 LRFGHGHLSLKNNHQ
+292 LRFGHGHLILKNNHQ
-307 EQNYN
+307 EQDYN

-321 EPAKGLTL
+321 EPNKGLTL